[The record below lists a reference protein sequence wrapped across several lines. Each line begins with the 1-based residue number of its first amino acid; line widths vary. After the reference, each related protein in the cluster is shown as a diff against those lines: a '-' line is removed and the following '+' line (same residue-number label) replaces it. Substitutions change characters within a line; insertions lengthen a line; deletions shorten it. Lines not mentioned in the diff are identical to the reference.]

1 MSESTEIALGAGQL
15 RGRFLEAAMR
25 VLARDGYSGFKQSA
39 VCAEIGLTTGG
50 FYHSFPSWKD
60 FEVALIEH
68 WQRAATADVV
78 SDLRAIGRAEDRVV
92 ALKAAAHTLPHC
104 TERAL
109 RVWAAKDPAVAAAVE
124 EVDQTRR
131 AVIAEFIAD
140 VVADPDV
147 PDRFAAHSILLLV
160 GYQCSTINEADFE
173 AAMAHIV
180 DEVLTLPRRAAN

>member
-1 MSESTEIALGAGQL
+1 MSESIETSLAADPL
-15 RGRFLEAAMR
+15 RSRFLEAAMR
-25 VLARDGYSGFKQSA
+25 VLAREGYGGFKQSA

-50 FYHSFPSWKD
+50 FYHSFASWKD

-78 SDLRAIGRAEDRVV
+78 SALRAIGSAEDRVV
-92 ALKAAAHTLPHC
+92 ALKVAAHTLPHC

-131 AVIAEFIAD
+131 DVIAEFVAD

-147 PDRFAAHSILLLV
+147 PDRFAAHAIMLLV
-160 GYQCSTINEADFE
+160 GYQCSTIDQVDFE
-173 AAMAHIV
+173 AALGYIV
-180 DEVLTLPRRAAN
+180 DQVLAMPRRSA